1 MDQQAADEGVPLNA
15 LGTTRLVSTR
25 VPTDLA
31 RAVELAAAQ
40 ELISVAAFA
49 RRAIAIAVRGSTR
62 NSAMAEDDEDTA
74 STELPVEVLERV

>member
-1 MDQQAADEGVPLNA
+1 MDYVADDEGAPESA
-15 LGTTRLVSTR
+15 LGATRLVSTR

-49 RRAIAIAVRGSTR
+49 RRAIAAAIIRGSKE
-62 NSAMAEDDEDTA
+62 SARD
-74 STELPVEVLERV
+74 

>member
-1 MDQQAADEGVPLNA
+1 MDQAADEGVPLNA

-40 ELISVAAFA
+40 ELISVATTGTISTTAFA
-49 RRAIAIAVRGSTR
+49 
-62 NSAMAEDDEDTA
+62 
-74 STELPVEVLERV
+74 P

>member
-25 VPTDLA
+25 VSLELA
-31 RAVELAAAQ
+31 SKLAAAADR

-49 RRAIAIAVRGSTR
+49 RRAIAQAVQGEE
-62 NSAMAEDDEDTA
+62 A
-74 STELPVEVLERV
+74 